1 MSLREGESM
10 RSLTIS
16 FALALFAASG
26 SLSLAQ
32 SSQPDDKAAATDST
46 VVSKEEVNQLRNE
59 LAAQRQTIEEL
70 KALVEKLAEAKNTT
84 NEIGAVQVRPVVAAP
99 SRMNASAESPLR
111 LRNAVLL
118 EAEVMPMV

>member
-1 MSLREGESM
+1 M

-84 NEIGAVQVRPVVAAP
+84 NEIGAVQVRPVVDAP
-99 SRMNASAESPLR
+99 RARRSVER
-111 LRNAVLL
+111 LAIHTL
-118 EAEVMPMV
+118 A